1 MSWPRRPGLPS
12 NRGQRN
18 VAFGLAIRAV
28 WAASNGA
35 NRNPK
40 RGTSVSLERQAIGQ
54 LIQKTETK
62 APSLFA
68 VNYRVRGQMSLRI
81 VAAEDTSRRPST
93 SACGTKQTFAFV
105 ALKSAFN
112 PKQTFAS
119 RGEADAAT
127 GVHLHQA
134 TGTDAAD
141 VSLQT
146 RQNVRLQVGSRS
158 RKTRWQR

>member
-1 MSWPRRPGLPS
+1 M
-12 NRGQRN
+12 
-18 VAFGLAIRAV
+18 

-68 VNYRVRGQMSLRI
+68 VNHRVRGQMSLRI

-127 GVHLHQA
+127 GVHLHQLLEPTLTLA
-134 TGTDAAD
+134 FKCARMFGYKLARDQGRRD
-141 VSLQT
+141 GNDSL
-146 RQNVRLQVGSRS
+146 R
-158 RKTRWQR
+158 